1 MSHPIKT
8 LSSLFLAPLSL
19 TAAEWSY
26 TWPAVAKDSAKET
39 AVSAEICPF
48 KYGKTWAYAIEIDDG
63 PKWVTT
69 FAVPFFAQFHFTDAP
84 PGVSGG
90 SPRPF
95 VGSVAA
101 IASTIDCNDTAV
113 NHDDFSA
120 LSKVGWGVINHSLTH
135 EGRSW
140 GDEAG
145 RLSDRQVHEDAFW
158 SQVLIAA
165 AMPNGRAPTAAVY
178 ANGYTDYNRGDALCK
193 VGIRLATRVGG
204 SSPREVTSAKLA
216 WMDFPRSYLD
226 ENAWTNEWSKSEV
239 MADFPGAAE
248 QGPAAN
254 MVVIDFTHDI
264 NRAAD
269 SANQQRWQARL
280 SNIEKRW
287 GAGGADSLWCAPS
300 GDISDYVHAAAAAT
314 FIHASGKV
322 TVRLPDEQPGTAL
335 TLKLTGIPL
344 TTKLPTPVG
353 GTLHRQGTV
362 AWITSPLIGSAGTL
376 PPAVHCVYDG
386 KAGTIDLP
394 AGTQVAGITL
404 RIHGELPADFTYR
417 IALRTAQG
425 EHELPGRALHGGWFV
440 ASQTR
445 ALLPDEAALVASSVI
460 TDTHACVTGMRVWAV
475 GRAASAKAK
484 P

>member
-1 MSHPIKT
+1 MPLINKT
-8 LSSLFLAPLSL
+8 LSSLLLAPLSL
-19 TAAEWSY
+19 TAAEWTY
-26 TWPAVAKDSAKET
+26 TWPTSTKESAT
-39 AVSAEICPF
+39 TVSAEICQF
-48 KYGKTWAYAIEIDDG
+48 KYGKTWAYAVEIDDG

-69 FAVPFFAQFHFTDAP
+69 FAVPFLAQFHFTDAP
-84 PGVSGG
+84 PGIRGG
-90 SPRPF
+90 TALPF

-113 NHDDFSA
+113 NHEDFLA
-120 LSKVGWGVINHSLTH
+120 LSKAGWGVINHSLTH

-145 RLSDRQVHEDAFW
+145 RLSDQQVQDDAFW

-178 ANGYTDYNRGDALCK
+178 ANGYTDYNRGDALSK
-193 VGIRLATRVGG
+193 VGIRVATRVGG
-204 SSPREVTSAKLA
+204 SSPRDVTSAKLA

-226 ENAWTNEWSKSEV
+226 EGAWTNEWSKSEV
-239 MADFPGAAE
+239 MADFPATAE

-254 MVVIDFTHDI
+254 AMVIDFTHDI

-280 SNIEKRW
+280 ATIEKRW
-287 GAGGADSLWCAPS
+287 GAGGADNLWCAPS

-314 FIHASGKV
+314 LTHAAGKV
-322 TVRLPDEQPGTAL
+322 TVRLPEDQPGTAL

-344 TTKLPTPVG
+344 TTKLATPVG

-362 AWITSPLIGSAGTL
+362 AWVTSPLIGRAGTL
-376 PPAVHCVYDG
+376 PPAVHCVYEG
-386 KAGTIDLP
+386 KASTIDLP

-404 RIHGELPADFTYR
+404 CIHGDLPQDFNFR
-417 IALRTAQG
+417 VALRTAQG
-425 EHELPGRALHGGWFV
+425 EQELPGRALRGGWFIS
-440 ASQTR
+440 SQTR
-445 ALLPDEAALVASSVI
+445 ALLPDVAAVDATGVI

-475 GRAASAKAK
+475 GRAPEAKRQ